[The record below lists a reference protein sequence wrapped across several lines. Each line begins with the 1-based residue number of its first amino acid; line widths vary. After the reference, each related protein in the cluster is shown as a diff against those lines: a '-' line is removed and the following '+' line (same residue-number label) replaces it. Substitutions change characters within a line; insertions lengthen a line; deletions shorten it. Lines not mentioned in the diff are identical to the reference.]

1 MTYFLSAVQ
10 ETFFNDLAMSF
21 LSVVVHS
28 YIAFSNWIDYW
39 ICCSGTFIHT
49 WIHGDLMVKISPL
62 YTWVTHTW
70 HVNMRKKERRK
81 DRNERKKGH
90 CYGMSRSGVEKSTLY
105 IHLFDLKSTIC
116 ALHFISRRT
125 NDIVTIHSGDKH
137 KSSMFF
143 LLCLCIIFLS
153 NIFHQRHSALPLMD
167 LQ

>member
-21 LSVVVHS
+21 PSVVVHS
-28 YIAFSNWIDYW
+28 YLAFSNWIDYW

-62 YTWVTHTW
+62 YTWVTHMR
-70 HVNMRKKERRK
+70 HVNMRKKERKTEEKTDMRERK
-81 DRNERKKGH
+81 DID
-90 CYGMSRSGVEKSTLY
+90 TLY
-105 IHLFDLKSTIC
+105 INLFDLKSTIC

-153 NIFHQRHSALPLMD
+153 NIFHQHHSALPLTD